1 MTILNTSI
9 NRHLKAVFIL
19 SLLSAF
25 FIGDKTIANQTDN
38 QTSAPIEKQLIRCP
52 DKPNCINTEY
62 PDDTSHYLP
71 PMDFPDSSKNQ
82 IMTMAKKIIQK
93 MGGEIIKEDN
103 NHLSA
108 TFTSSL
114 FRFVDDFEIRQD
126 NATHKLQI
134 RSSSRTG
141 YSDFGVN
148 KRRVKKFTE
157 NLKKQLTTT
166 H

>member
-1 MTILNTSI
+1 
-9 NRHLKAVFIL
+9 
-19 SLLSAF
+19 
-25 FIGDKTIANQTDN
+25 
-38 QTSAPIEKQLIRCP
+38 
-52 DKPNCINTEY
+52 
-62 PDDTSHYLP
+62 
-71 PMDFPDSSKNQ
+71 MDFPDSSKNQ
-82 IMTMAKKIIQK
+82 IMTMAKKIIQN

-103 NHLSA
+103 NYLSA

-126 NATHKLQI
+126 NTTHKLQI